1 MRRLTYR
8 NIFSQQNNQIK
19 ILNGLIKNNEFL
31 KFDCKFTEL
40 SDSNKDNSQLDI
52 KKDNSQLDI
61 KKDNSQLD
69 IKKDNSQ
76 LDIKKDNSQSDIKKN
91 FTYCKDNITIIN
103 SGHYI
108 LNLSCQ
114 INHYGEIGLLINNE
128 TKAIIKSENQ
138 IINFH
143 EIIYFNLN
151 DIIKIQNVSNLDIKT
166 IDNQNI
172 PSDNYVQIQ
181 III

>member
-1 MRRLTYR
+1 MVSLMRRLTYR

-40 SDSNKDNSQLDI
+40 SDS
-52 KKDNSQLDI
+52 
-61 KKDNSQLD
+61 
-69 IKKDNSQ
+69 KKDNSQ